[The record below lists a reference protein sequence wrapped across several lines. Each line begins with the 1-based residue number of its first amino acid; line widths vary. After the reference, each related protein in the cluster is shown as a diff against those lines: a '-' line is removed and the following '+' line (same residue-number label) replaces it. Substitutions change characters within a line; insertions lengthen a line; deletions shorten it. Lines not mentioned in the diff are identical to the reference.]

1 MWIRDL
7 ADRLTPEDIPGLN
20 TSQCE
25 ALHTALTQEVALI
38 QGPPGTGKTFLVSK
52 IVQVLLDNKA
62 YWSKR
67 YSVPILV
74 ISYTNSALD
83 QFLEKMLIFNQN
95 IVRVGD
101 QSKSE
106 MLKPYLLS
114 EIKERAKAMGMPM
127 RNVEICRKAD
137 IIGMTTSGAARKKE
151 LVQMLQPKIGQ

>member
-1 MWIRDL
+1 MGKEQAIDSRFTTLLVGRSFPVDTLLRRYWLWI
-7 ADRLTPEDIPGLN
+7 
-20 TSQCE
+20 
-25 ALHTALTQEVALI
+25 
-38 QGPPGTGKTFLVSK
+38 F
-52 IVQVLLDNKA
+52 QVLLDNKA
-62 YWSKR
+62 YLSKR

-127 RNVEICRKAD
+127 RNVEICGKAD

-151 LVQMLQPKIGQ
+151 LLQVLQPKIG